1 MNIYTDMSNEFLTLK
16 VIIADTDIEIFNGLK
31 ELDEKFNTIFLSSEF
46 AVNFILEYE
55 KIDIAVISK
64 KISNLNGIIDRARKR
79 NTKVL
84 MMGRDLSYPIE
95 LKELEGILEKEYT
108 KKKTAN
114 QKSSFSFTKILRK
127 LKVRKN
133 KFVNK
138 QTGIIKEKTDQDK
151 TNPVK
156 KKVCIDDETG
166 IANKVHYAGAGN
178 KPKKRNILSDYN
190 KINGS
195 SETLNKIDKKTSFKE
210 GATASSNFLN
220 PMDNQGKPDRQG
232 IRIVKQKVIVLTKAK
247 GGVGGTTM
255 SLFLSSALK
264 DFSTMLVDLDYSE
277 GGGDISYYLS
287 TPKSPN
293 ILNFL
298 NGYNRESLENSII
311 KINNNLDILQAP
323 PTFDQSKKIELQDLY
338 CLTDIA
344 KKKYHLIVFD
354 LPNQLN
360 DLWFGVIDLAD
371 LVILISDFTLGSIGR
386 LLKINNRYL
395 YKGLEK
401 LLVFNRYQR
410 QNGFNPLNSYIND
423 FFELNDYIFI
433 EEDELLR
440 KKVDYSN
447 LDFNNMTKFHNFS
460 DKVLELLAN

>member
-1 MNIYTDMSNEFLTLK
+1 MNNEYVTLK
-16 VIIADTDIEIFNGLK
+16 VIIADTDVETFNGLK
-31 ELDEKFNTIFLSSEF
+31 ELNEKFNTIFLSSEF

-64 KISNLNGIIDRARKR
+64 KISNLNGIIERARKR
-79 NTKVL
+79 DTKIL

-95 LKELEGILEKEYT
+95 LKELEGILEEKYIEKKET
-108 KKKTAN
+108 N
-114 QKSSFSFTKILRK
+114 QKSSFNFKNILGK
-127 LKVRKN
+127 LNFRKN
-133 KFVNK
+133 KFISRQPEDK
-138 QTGIIKEKTDQDK
+138 EEKTNQNK
-151 TNPVK
+151 FNSIK
-156 KKVCIDDETG
+156 KKVCIDNETD
-166 IANKVHYAGAGN
+166 K
-178 KPKKRNILSDYN
+178 SN
-190 KINGS
+190 KIQYTKVKNKS
-195 SETLNKIDKKTSFKE
+195 KKKTILLNSNENNNPTKTPNKIDQRKSFE
-210 GATASSNFLN
+210 GKAAASNDFSDLK
-220 PMDNQGKPDRQG
+220 DNQNKSIQQNMK
-232 IRIVKQKVIVLTKAK
+232 IIKQKVIVLTKAK
-247 GGVGGTTM
+247 GGVGSTTM
-255 SLFLSSALK
+255 SLFLSSVLK
-264 DFSTMLVDLDYSE
+264 DFSTLLVDLNYSE
-277 GGGDISYYLS
+277 GGGDISYYLG

-298 NGYNRESLENSII
+298 DGYNRESLENSII
-311 KINNNLDILQAP
+311 KINKNLDILQSP

-344 KKKYHLIVFD
+344 KKKYHLIIFD
-354 LPNQLN
+354 LPNQLS

-401 LLVFNRYQR
+401 LLVFNRYQK
-410 QNGFNPLNSYIND
+410 QNGFDPLNSHIND

-433 EEDELLR
+433 EEDEFLR
-440 KKVDYSN
+440 KRVDYSN

>member
-1 MNIYTDMSNEFLTLK
+1 MNNEYVTLK
-16 VIIADTDIEIFNGLK
+16 VIIADTNLETFNGLK

-64 KISNLNGIIDRARKR
+64 KISNLNGIIDRARKKD
-79 NTKVL
+79 TKIL

-95 LKELEGILEKEYT
+95 LKELEGILEEEYIEKKET
-108 KKKTAN
+108 S
-114 QKSSFSFTKILRK
+114 QKSSFNFKNILGK

-133 KFVNK
+133 KFIDGQPENK
-138 QTGIIKEKTDQDK
+138 TEKTNQ
-151 TNPVK
+151 NEVNSIR
-156 KKVCIDDETG
+156 KKVCIDNETKVS
-166 IANKVHYAGAGN
+166 NKIQYTEVKN
-178 KPKKRNILSDYN
+178 KPKKKTVLLNSN
-190 KINGS
+190 
-195 SETLNKIDKKTSFKE
+195 ETHKPTKTPNKIDQSTSIE
-210 GATASSNFLN
+210 DRVASSDEFSN
-220 PMDNQGKPDRQG
+220 PKDNRKKSIQQSMK
-232 IRIVKQKVIVLTKAK
+232 IIKQKVIVLTKAK
-247 GGVGGTTM
+247 GGVGSTTM

-264 DFSTMLVDLDYSE
+264 DFSTLLIDLNYSE
-277 GGGDISYYLS
+277 GGGDISYYLG

-311 KINNNLDILQAP
+311 KINKNLDILQSP

-344 KKKYHLIVFD
+344 KKKYHLIIFD
-354 LPNQLN
+354 LPDQLN

-401 LLVFNRYQR
+401 LLVFNRYQK
-410 QNGFNPLNSYIND
+410 QNGFDPLNSHIND

-433 EEDELLR
+433 EEDEFLR

>member
-1 MNIYTDMSNEFLTLK
+1 MNNEYVTLK
-16 VIIADTDIEIFNGLK
+16 VIIADTDLETFNGLK
-31 ELDEKFNTIFLSSEF
+31 ELNEKFNTIFLSSEF

-64 KISNLNGIIDRARKR
+64 KISNLNGIIERARKK
-79 NTKVL
+79 NTRIL
-84 MMGRDLSYPIE
+84 MMGRDLSYPIK
-95 LKELEGILEKEYT
+95 LKELEGILEEEYIE
-108 KKKTAN
+108 KKKTN
-114 QKSSFSFTKILRK
+114 QKGSFNFKNILGKLNFRNNKFISGQLEDKEEKTNQNEVNSIKKNICIDNETKVSNKIQYTE
-127 LKVRKN
+127 VKN
-133 KFVNK
+133 KSRR
-138 QTGIIKEKTDQDK
+138 KTILLNSNENN
-151 TNPVK
+151 NPTK
-156 KKVCIDDETG
+156 
-166 IANKVHYAGAGN
+166 A
-178 KPKKRNILSDYN
+178 P
-190 KINGS
+190 
-195 SETLNKIDKKTSFKE
+195 NKIDQRKSFEDRAVTSDDF
-210 GATASSNFLN
+210 SN
-220 PMDNQGKPDRQG
+220 PKDNQNKSIQQSMK
-232 IRIVKQKVIVLTKAK
+232 IIKQKVIVLTKAK
-247 GGVGGTTM
+247 GGVGSTTM

-264 DFSTMLVDLDYSE
+264 DFSTLLVDLNYSE
-277 GGGDISYYLS
+277 GGGDISYYLG

-298 NGYNRESLENSII
+298 DGYNRESLENSII
-311 KINNNLDILQAP
+311 KINNNLDILQSP

-344 KKKYHLIVFD
+344 KKKYHLIIFD

-410 QNGFNPLNSYIND
+410 QNEFNPLDSHINN

-433 EEDELLR
+433 EEDEFLR

-447 LDFNNMTKFHNFS
+447 LDFNNMTKFHNFL

>member
-1 MNIYTDMSNEFLTLK
+1 MNNEYVTLK
-16 VIIADTDIEIFNGLK
+16 VIIADTDLETFSGLK
-31 ELDEKFNTIFLSSEF
+31 ELDDGFNTIFLSSEF

-64 KISNLNGIIDRARKR
+64 KISNLNGIIDRAKKK

-84 MMGRDLSYPIE
+84 MMGRDLSYPLE
-95 LKELEGILEKEYT
+95 LKELEEILEKEYI
-108 KKKTAN
+108 KKKN
-114 QKSSFSFTKILRK
+114 NSQKGSFNFKNILGK
-127 LKVRKN
+127 FNFRKN
-133 KFVNK
+133 KFIDRQPENK
-138 QTGIIKEKTDQDK
+138 SEKTNKNEVDSI
-151 TNPVK
+151 K
-156 KKVCIDDETG
+156 KKVCIDNETE
-166 IANKVHYAGAGN
+166 ISDKFQYAKVEK
-178 KPKKRNILSDYN
+178 KPKKKTISLNNNETNNYIKAPN
-190 KINGS
+190 KIGQRKSFEERSVPSNNFPNPVDDQPGS
-195 SETLNKIDKKTSFKE
+195 VHQTMKVI
-210 GATASSNFLN
+210 
-220 PMDNQGKPDRQG
+220 
-232 IRIVKQKVIVLTKAK
+232 KQKVIILTKAK
-247 GGVGGTTM
+247 GGVGSTIM
-255 SLFLSSALK
+255 SLYLSSALK
-264 DFSTMLVDLDYSE
+264 DFSTLLVDLNFSE
-277 GGGDISYYLS
+277 GGGDISYYLG

-344 KKKYHLIVFD
+344 KKKYHLIIID

-401 LLVFNRYQR
+401 LLVFNRYQK
-410 QNGFNPLNSYIND
+410 QNEFNFLDSHINN

-433 EEDELLR
+433 EEDEFLR

-447 LDFNNMTKFHNFS
+447 LDFSNMTKFHNFS